1 LQGIILKNESFC
13 EASEKFSSIDFSFR
27 YFLFCKHCHLCLV
40 PLQEMTLIE
49 TTAEAECADI
59 KILPY
64 PSMDLKTVKLMDTS
78 KTDPIIFLF
87 IKSQ

>member
-1 LQGIILKNESFC
+1 
-13 EASEKFSSIDFSFR
+13 
-27 YFLFCKHCHLCLV
+27 
-40 PLQEMTLIE
+40 MTLIE